1 MFPTMGQADG
11 RSGLV
16 LDRLDAKPLEMRQ
29 MVFHGLQL
37 FGRVSLPVGD
47 FADDPERI
55 AGAV

>member
-1 MFPTMGQADG
+1 MGQPDG
-11 RSGLV
+11 RSASV